1 MRPEAGPPRGGAEAR
16 RLLLREHHESGPVA
30 LTLEQRDALLVH
42 PAKIGCRPAH
52 GADGLYYLRPCE
64 RVGVLGVP
72 GLDVVVRPKLGIP
85 RVLFL
90 LRYALDL
97 PELLNDQVGEGQAD
111 LLEAVALLFDA
122 ALRRAF
128 RRGVLQ
134 GYRVE
139 EDGLLTLRGRLRV
152 GEQIRAHQGRF
163 PPVEVRFDEFGE
175 DVLEN
180 RILKAA
186 LQRLSRMRLR
196 HPGLRRSLRRH
207 LGRLEHVRRV
217 EFGARGVPEPPSNR
231 LNRHYAPAL
240 SLART
245 VLEGSGPDMTAGDL
259 EVPGFLVDM
268 NRLFETFL
276 ARGLREELGLDVL
289 RFPQGG
295 GRVPIHLD
303 RGRRLLL
310 KPDLSWWHEGR
321 CVWVGDAKYKALGPG
336 EAPRPGDAY
345 QMLAYLVAL
354 DLPRGTL
361 VYASSEPGHDHFTV
375 RNLGRVIEVVRFGL
389 GGDDVSLLAGLRA
402 LAGRVRKEL
411 TLKLALPCPPP
422 LHSSSP

>member
-1 MRPEAGPPRGGAEAR
+1 MAPKAAPRRGGDGVR

-30 LTLEQRDALLVH
+30 LTPVQRDALLDH
-42 PAKIGCRPAH
+42 PARIGCRPAP
-52 GADGLYYLRPCE
+52 GAEGLYHLRPCE
-64 RVGVLGVP
+64 MVGVLGLP
-72 GLDVVVRPKLGIP
+72 GLDVVVRPKLGIS
-85 RVLFL
+85 RALFL

-97 PELLNDQVGEGQAD
+97 PELHDDPAGAGEAD
-111 LLEAVALLFDA
+111 LLEAVALLFDV

-139 EDGLLTLRGRLRV
+139 EDGLLTLRGRLRI
-152 GEQIRAHQGRF
+152 GEQIRVHQGRF

-180 RILKAA
+180 RIIKAA
-186 LQRLSRMRLR
+186 LLRLSRMRLR
-196 HPGLRRSLRRH
+196 HAGLRRSLRHH
-207 LGRLEHVRRV
+207 LERLERVRRV
-217 EFGARGVPEPPSNR
+217 EFGARGIPEPPSNR

-240 SLART
+240 DLART
-245 VLEGSGPDMTAGDL
+245 ILEGSAPDLTAGGL
-259 EVPGFLVDM
+259 QVSGFLVDM

-276 ARGLREELGLDVL
+276 ARGLREELGLEAR

-303 RGRRLLL
+303 RGRRILL
-310 KPDLSWWHEGR
+310 KPDLSWWYESR

-336 EAPRPGDAY
+336 DVPRPGDAY

-354 DLPRGTL
+354 DLQCGTL
-361 VYASSEPGHDHFTV
+361 VYSSPESGHDEFTI
-375 RNLGRVIEVVRFGL
+375 RNLGRTIKVVRFGL
-389 GGDDVSLLAGLRA
+389 GGSDATLLAGLRA
-402 LAGRVRKEL
+402 LAGQVRKEI
-411 TLKLALPCPPP
+411 TLQPDLQC
-422 LHSSSP
+422 SSSLIP